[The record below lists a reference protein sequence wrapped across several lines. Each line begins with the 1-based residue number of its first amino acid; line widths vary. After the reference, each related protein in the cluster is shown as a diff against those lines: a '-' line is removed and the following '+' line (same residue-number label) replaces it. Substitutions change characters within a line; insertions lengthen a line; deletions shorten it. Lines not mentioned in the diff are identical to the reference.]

1 MADTYSARPGHSEH
15 QPGRAFIMN
24 EEMERFE
31 GTTKTIW
38 LGEYAHEYRF
48 IIRYPQPLTHLTR
61 YQYEPWHITYVEKPV
76 EELIKQNQIQMLK
89 KYKVNFMDYR
99 L

>member
-1 MADTYSARPGHSEH
+1 
-15 QPGRAFIMN
+15 MN
-24 EEMERFE
+24 KEMEP
-31 GTTKTIW
+31 TKIIW

-76 EELIKQNQIQMLK
+76 EELIKQNQIHMLK
-89 KYKVNFMDYR
+89 NYKVNFMDYR

>member
-1 MADTYSARPGHSEH
+1 
-15 QPGRAFIMN
+15 MN
-24 EEMERFE
+24 KEMEP
-31 GTTKTIW
+31 TKIIW
-38 LGEYAHEYRF
+38 LGEYAHEYRL

>member
-1 MADTYSARPGHSEH
+1 
-15 QPGRAFIMN
+15 MN
-24 EEMERFE
+24 KEMEP
-31 GTTKTIW
+31 TKIIW

-76 EELIKQNQIQMLK
+76 E
-89 KYKVNFMDYR
+89 D
-99 L
+99 